1 MSLEEV
7 FFEKGETI
15 LRQGDPGDY
24 YYLIKSGQ
32 CLLTRKPSEHAKEIK
47 LALLRDSDTFGED
60 SILSEKPRNVTV
72 TALTKL
78 SLLRLSKD
86 NFINLIKKPSLIYLD
101 YEQMCQEIKQGAL
114 LLDVRSTEAFNSHH
128 LEDSLSA
135 PFFTLRMQVK
145 TLNRNRPVIVVC
157 NNGKTSEAAA
167 FLLLKNKIKA
177 SILDGGI
184 ENVAPT
190 LVKSAASFAIDDGVE
205 TTFVVPQKLVDVVE
219 TEKESS
225 TEFDKAS
232 VLEKLQIENS
242 ALRDANNRLKAMYE
256 QLKQE
261 KEEADREFRMLYR
274 QTEKL
279 KSILNAMKKT
289 PE

>member
-1 MSLEEV
+1 
-7 FFEKGETI
+7 
-15 LRQGDPGDY
+15 
-24 YYLIKSGQ
+24 
-32 CLLTRKPSEHAKEIK
+32 
-47 LALLRDSDTFGED
+47 
-60 SILSEKPRNVTV
+60 
-72 TALTKL
+72 
-78 SLLRLSKD
+78 
-86 NFINLIKKPSLIYLD
+86 
-101 YEQMCQEIKQGAL
+101 
-114 LLDVRSTEAFNSHH
+114 
-128 LEDSLSA
+128 
-135 PFFTLRMQVK
+135 
-145 TLNRNRPVIVVC
+145 
-157 NNGKTSEAAA
+157 TSEAAA

>member
-1 MSLEEV
+1 MCREV
-7 FFEKGETI
+7 
-15 LRQGDPGDY
+15 
-24 YYLIKSGQ
+24 
-32 CLLTRKPSEHAKEIK
+32 
-47 LALLRDSDTFGED
+47 
-60 SILSEKPRNVTV
+60 
-72 TALTKL
+72 
-78 SLLRLSKD
+78 
-86 NFINLIKKPSLIYLD
+86 
-101 YEQMCQEIKQGAL
+101 KQGAL

-184 ENVAPT
+184 ENVAPA

-205 TTFVVPQKLVDVVE
+205 TTFVVPQKLVEVDEPEKVSI
-219 TEKESS
+219 TENNTDSM
-225 TEFDKAS
+225 
-232 VLEKLQIENS
+232 LERLQMENS
-242 ALRDANNRLKAMYE
+242 ALHDANDRLKAMYE
-256 QLKQE
+256 QLKLE

-279 KSILNAMKKT
+279 KSILGAMKKN